1 MLWSE
6 IGNKVLVI
14 ARTLQGAC
22 VEYRPEKRCF
32 LFNLELAALV
42 RFRQAGA
49 AHAACTLQQSRAFGI
64 AYSIVLLSYCGFVC
78 LVRGR
83 VRRRGV

>member
-1 MLWSE
+1 
-6 IGNKVLVI
+6 
-14 ARTLQGAC
+14 
-22 VEYRPEKRCF
+22 
-32 LFNLELAALV
+32 LELAALV

-49 AHAACTLQQSRAFGI
+49 AHAGCTLQQSRACGV
-64 AYSIVLLSYCGFVC
+64 AYSIVLLSYCGFLC